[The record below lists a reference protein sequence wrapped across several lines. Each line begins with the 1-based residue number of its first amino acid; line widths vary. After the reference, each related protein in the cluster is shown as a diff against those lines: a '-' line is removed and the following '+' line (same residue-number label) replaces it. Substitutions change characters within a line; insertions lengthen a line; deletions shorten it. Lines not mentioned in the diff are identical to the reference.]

1 MITPHPS
8 SPPPHP
14 RFHAA
19 VSAARPEVPA
29 SKLPR
34 LIHMTWLGSPL
45 PTKRFA
51 RSIASYVSLNP
62 VR

>member
-1 MITPHPS
+1 MTPHHQ
-8 SPPPHP
+8 PPHP

-19 VSAARPEVPA
+19 VAAARPEAPA

-45 PTKRFA
+45 PTTRFA